1 MVIEINFCCLLIL
14 GSYWNSFIDSLKKSG
29 KHKTESSAKILF
41 TLLKDINKNLHEYLW
56 HDNEEIMIGIEISIN
71 YQEVLES
78 KLEGSD
84 LIYDCFGRLS
94 C

>member
-1 MVIEINFCCLLIL
+1 M
-14 GSYWNSFIDSLKKSG
+14 
-29 KHKTESSAKILF
+29 F
-41 TLLKDINKNLHEYLW
+41 TLLKDINNNLHEYLW
-56 HDNEEIMIGIEISIN
+56 HDNKEIMIGIEISIN

-84 LIYDCFGRLS
+84 LIYDYFGRLS

>member
-1 MVIEINFCCLLIL
+1 M
-14 GSYWNSFIDSLKKSG
+14 
-29 KHKTESSAKILF
+29 F
-41 TLLKDINKNLHEYLW
+41 TSLKDINKNLHEYLW

-84 LIYDCFGRLS
+84 LIYDYFGRLS